1 MAMIASE
8 RSATVPHPTS
18 VPAIHIIPAGAI
30 VPAGAGAAFL
40 ANLSIE
46 DLPVSVEMRRRL
58 RLFGLRTLGELARL
72 PQGAVAAQFGAEGT
86 RAWELAH
93 GVDHT
98 PIVSYRPPR
107 MVAERLAFPAPV
119 DTEDALRV

>member
-1 MAMIASE
+1 M
-8 RSATVPHPTS
+8 RSSDAFVMKGS
-18 VPAIHIIPAGAI
+18 DAIAI
-30 VPAGAGAAFL
+30 VPVGQGGLFL
-40 ANLSIE
+40 ARLSIE

-58 RLFGLRTLGELARL
+58 RLFGLRTLGELTRL
-72 PQGAVAAQFGAEGT
+72 PQSAVAAQFGTEGT

-98 PIVSYRPPR
+98 PIVPYRPPR

-119 DTEDALRV
+119 DTED